1 MRSSALRK
9 IALPLLAVGV
19 LVAAVAVADAA
30 MVRFGN
36 IVLRADGGFAPRQ
49 LPKRAF
55 APIHFQGYANISS
68 VRGGPPPALERAVLD
83 FDRDGR
89 LSTNGLPVCPPSRIE
104 GLSPLAARAKCKG
117 AIVGEGRLGAAV
129 ALNGGTARVTSLLT
143 LFNGPRQE
151 GNATVVLHAQ
161 APPPIS
167 ETYVVV
173 VPVERRGGGYA
184 YRATIDVPPIAG
196 GAGVLT
202 HIDAKIGREYL
213 YRGSKRSY
221 TSARCSDGILETHG
235 YFHFAGGI
243 PISGNVFRACTAI
256 R

>member
-1 MRSSALRK
+1 MKRSALRK

-19 LVAAVAVADAA
+19 LVGAVAAADAA

-55 APIHFQGYANISS
+55 APIHFQGYADISS
-68 VRGGPPPALERAVLD
+68 IRGGPPPALERAVLD

-89 LSTNGLPVCPPSRIE
+89 LFTNGLPICPPSRIE
-104 GLSPLAARAKCKG
+104 GLSPLSARAKCKG

-143 LFNGPRQE
+143 LFNGPRQD

-161 APPPIS
+161 APPPVS

-184 YRATIDVPPIAG
+184 YRATIEVPPIAG

-202 HIDAKIGREYL
+202 HIDAKIGREYR
-213 YRGSKRSY
+213 YRGTTRSY

-235 YFHFAGGI
+235 YFRFAGGI
-243 PISGNVFRACTAI
+243 PISGDVFRACTAI

>member
-1 MRSSALRK
+1 
-9 IALPLLAVGV
+9 
-19 LVAAVAVADAA
+19 
-30 MVRFGN
+30 MV
-36 IVLRADGGFAPRQ
+36 I
-49 LPKRAF
+49 
-55 APIHFQGYANISS
+55 
-68 VRGGPPPALERAVLD
+68 
-83 FDRDGR
+83 
-89 LSTNGLPVCPPSRIE
+89 
-104 GLSPLAARAKCKG
+104 SPLAARGKCKG

-202 HIDAKIGREYL
+202 HIDAKIGREYR
-213 YRGSKRSY
+213 YRGARRSY
-221 TSARCSDGILETHG
+221 ASARCSDGILETHG
-235 YFHFAGGI
+235 YFRFAGGI
-243 PISGNVFRACTAI
+243 PISCDVFRACTAI

>member
-1 MRSSALRK
+1 MSRTRLRK
-9 IALPLLAVGV
+9 LALPLL
-19 LVAAVAVADAA
+19 VAALLAGAVAVADAA
-30 MVRFGN
+30 MVRVGN

-49 LPKRAF
+49 LPKRSF
-55 APIHFQGYANISS
+55 APIHFQGYADISS

-89 LSTNGLPVCPPSRIE
+89 LFTNGLPVCPPSRIE

-143 LFNGPRQE
+143 LFNGPRE
-151 GNATVVLHAQ
+151 AGNATVVLHAQ
-161 APPPIS
+161 APPPVS

-173 VPVERRGGGYA
+173 VPVERRGGAYA

-202 HIDAKIGREYL
+202 HIDAKIGREYS
-213 YRGSKRSY
+213 YRGTKRSY

-235 YFHFAGGI
+235 FFQFAGGI
-243 PISGNVFRACTAI
+243 PVSGEVFRPCTAI